1 MSQVS
6 IFEKKWLDI
15 VFENKNKEYGAY
27 QLRKE
32 NSSTTLKAL
41 FFGIVFLFGNVFLLS
56 SFSSKET
63 PTPIIDDEDVIRVD
77 KIYQPENE
85 KQKTENKKSNPVNT
99 TIKQPKNA
107 TMVVVKTPQAQPDV
121 PTNDEFKNNN
131 TTVTSPGG
139 NNSGN
144 NLTSLHG
151 GGSGGG
157 ENTTAEDPNK
167 VYSKAVLE
175 ENPSFPG
182 GIDKFYEYVAKNFN
196 ASSDDEESEITKVTV
211 SFVIEKDGSLSN
223 IKIVNSTNVNAN
235 KEAIRVLKS
244 LKTKWFPGKM
254 GNNAVRTQ
262 YMLPITINMNP

>member
-6 IFEKKWLDI
+6 ILEKKWLDI

-41 FFGIVFLFGNVFLLS
+41 FFGIIFLFGNVFLLS

-63 PTPIIDDEDVIRVD
+63 PTTILEEEEVIRVD

-85 KQKTENKKSNPVNT
+85 KPKTETQKSSPINT
-99 TIKQPKNA
+99 TIKQPENA
-107 TMVVVKTPQAQPDV
+107 TMVVVQTQQSQPNV
-121 PTNDEFKNNN
+121 PTNDDLKNNN
-131 TTVTSPGG
+131 TTVASSSG
-139 NNSGN
+139 NSSGN
-144 NLTSLHG
+144 NLTPLHG

-167 VYSKAVLE
+167 VYPKTVLE

-196 ASSDDEESEITKVTV
+196 ASSGDEESEITKVTV

-223 IKIVNSTNVNAN
+223 IKVVNSTNVNAN
-235 KEAIRVLKS
+235 NEAIRVLKS